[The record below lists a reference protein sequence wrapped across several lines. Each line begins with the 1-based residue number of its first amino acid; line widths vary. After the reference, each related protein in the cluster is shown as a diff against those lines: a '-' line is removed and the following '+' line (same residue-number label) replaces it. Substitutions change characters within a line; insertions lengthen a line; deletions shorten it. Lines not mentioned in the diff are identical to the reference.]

1 MWHFGQSHRDG
12 SDKEYQSAADPYRTD
27 YLPVTLH
34 YLKGS
39 MSHRTV
45 LILINDLGKD
55 RLYILV

>member
-1 MWHFGQSHRDG
+1 MWHFGQFCREG
-12 SDKEYQSAADPYRTD
+12 SDKEYQSAPDPYRTD

-55 RLYILV
+55 KLYILV